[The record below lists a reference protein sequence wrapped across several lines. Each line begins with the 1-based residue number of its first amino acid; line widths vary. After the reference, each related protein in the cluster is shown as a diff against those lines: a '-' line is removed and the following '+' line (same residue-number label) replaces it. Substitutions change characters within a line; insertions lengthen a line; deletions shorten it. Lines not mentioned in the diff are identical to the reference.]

1 LEHFATRRQVYLP
14 NTTPAYSNA
23 AFATLG
29 LVLES
34 VAGASYADSLR
45 RLLADPLKL
54 EATTVVAP
62 SNASRGVIVESET
75 AVGWNLI
82 LDGAAIGTGALF
94 SSANDMSSIGRA
106 ILSSSLLPANTT
118 RAWLKPTSHTSS
130 LIGAV
135 GQPWEIYRAT
145 LGPPQNNRVVDLY
158 TKAGNVAGYGAN
170 WVLIPDYDV
179 GFVVLVAGRRGRVP
193 FELSGLIVDH
203 LLPALDEVARLEA
216 DAAFAGT
223 YSAADGMNSSIV
235 LSTTT
240 GVPGL
245 TIEQWLS
252 NGTDIPQMVFNIPGN
267 IQMYPS
273 NVKNEKGKSTW
284 RSSYISIQDVGAFS
298 ACPSWVALDR
308 PSYGLYGL
316 DEFEFS
322 VDENGRATDV
332 EPKALKI
339 VLQRQ

>member
-1 LEHFATRRQVYLP
+1 VATRRQAYLP

-45 RLLADPLKL
+45 KLLSGPLKL
-54 EATTVVAP
+54 NSTTVAAP

-75 AVGWNLI
+75 VAGWNFI
-82 LDGAAIGTGALF
+82 LDGAGIGMGALF

-135 GQPWEIYRAT
+135 GQAWEIFRAT

-158 TKAGNVAGYGAN
+158 TKSGNFGGYGAN
-170 WVLIPDYDV
+170 LVLIPDYDV
-179 GFVVLVAGRRGRVP
+179 GFVVLTASRRGRVP
-193 FELSGLIVDH
+193 FELSGLIVDE
-203 LLPALDEVARLEA
+203 LVPALDEVARLEA

-223 YSAADGMNSSIV
+223 YSAADGVNSSVTI
-235 LSTTT
+235 STTT
-240 GVPGL
+240 GVPGM

-252 NGTDIPQMVFNIPGN
+252 NGTDMSQTVFGITENF
-267 IQMYPS
+267 QMYPS
-273 NVKNEKGKSTW
+273 NVQNEEGKISW
-284 RSSYISIQDVGAFS
+284 RSSYISLQDVGPFS
-298 ACPSWVALDR
+298 ACPSWVVLDR
-308 PSYGLYGL
+308 PTYGVYGL

-322 VDENGRATDV
+322 VDENGRATGV
-332 EPKALKI
+332 EPKALKL